1 MLHFFQESSIS
12 SSVLFLVSG
21 SHLIATNI
29 TGEQSRAN
37 NQNVKAGPNLSS
49 NNGTSCPTMALASH
63 KDNVTM
69 ERALPLIL
77 VGYISD
83 KTTQTTGPKEKA
95 KQDINSNIGR
105 STAIP
110 VVIPI

>member
-29 TGEQSRAN
+29 AGEQSRAN
-37 NQNVKAGPNLSS
+37 NQNVTAGPNLSS
-49 NNGTSCPTMALASH
+49 NSGTSCPTMALASH
-63 KDNVTM
+63 KDKVAM
-69 ERALPLIL
+69 ERALPLIF
-77 VGYISD
+77 VGYISERI
-83 KTTQTTGPKEKA
+83 TQTTGPKEKA
-95 KQDINSNIGR
+95 KQEININMGS